1 MEAHTRR
8 TFLTF
13 VKLALALAIL
23 VYLYYRAREPIAKL
37 LERSI
42 DWKFLIAAF
51 FCSLTATSLTFVR
64 WHLLIRALDIRIHLV
79 ETLRL
84 GALGFTLNFVSP
96 GSVGGDFFKA
106 IFLAHGQPGRRT
118 EAVASV
124 IADRVTGLL
133 TMLAFASCGIMA
145 AGLLTVESETLH
157 LLCQAILAMAAI
169 GWIGFLSAMFIGPLT
184 GPRVRHWFESLPF
197 VGKTIGRLLGA
208 VALYRSRKRMVLAAF
223 GVSLCMVVSF
233 VSAFYLIARGL
244 PIHAPTWREHM
255 VIVPSASLVGAIP
268 MTPSGLGTTEYALD
282 QLYLIM
288 PGGSQR
294 EEGDG
299 FLVGFGRR
307 VNDIVVA
314 VIGLT
319 FYLTHRREMKEVMEE
334 AEHLA
339 DDEPT

>member
-8 TFLTF
+8 RILTF
-13 VKLALALAIL
+13 VKLAFALAIL
-23 VYLYYRAREPIAKL
+23 VFLYYRAREPVAKL
-37 LERSI
+37 AHQSV
-42 DWKFLIAAF
+42 DWKYLIAAF

-64 WHLLIRALDIRIHLV
+64 WHLLLRALDIKIHLI

-133 TMLAFASCGIMA
+133 TMLALASGAIA
-145 AGLLTVESETLH
+145 VAGLLQVNSATLH
-157 LLCQAILAMAAI
+157 ILCQSILATAVI
-169 GWIGFLSAMFIGPLT
+169 GWLGFASLMFIGPLS
-184 GPRVRHWFESLPF
+184 GSRVRGWFEPLPL
-197 VGKTIGRLLGA
+197 VGKTVGRLLGV
-208 VALYRSRKRMVLAAF
+208 VALYRSRKPMVVAAF
-223 GVSLCMVVSF
+223 GISLCMAICF
-233 VSAFYLIARGL
+233 VSAFYLIACGL
-244 PIHAPTWREHM
+244 PINAPKWHEQA
-255 VIVPSASLVGAIP
+255 VIVPCASLVGAIP

-294 EEGDG
+294 QEGDG

-307 VNDIVVA
+307 INDIAVA

-334 AEHLA
+334 AEHIA
-339 DDEPT
+339 DDEPI

>member
-1 MEAHTRR
+1 M
-8 TFLTF
+8 
-13 VKLALALAIL
+13 
-23 VYLYYRAREPIAKL
+23 
-37 LERSI
+37 
-42 DWKFLIAAF
+42 
-51 FCSLTATSLTFVR
+51 R
-64 WHLLIRALDIRIHLV
+64 WHLLIRALDIKIHLV

-145 AGLLTVESETLH
+145 AGLFAVESETLH
-157 LLCQAILAMAAI
+157 LLCHTILAMTAI
-169 GWIGFLSAMFIGPLT
+169 GWIGFASAMFHRAAQRTSRPAMVRAAAARRQNDWPAAWCGSVIPLAKAD
-184 GPRVRHWFESLPF
+184 GPRRVRREF
-197 VGKTIGRLLGA
+197 VHGTKLCVCLLSHRA
-208 VALYRSRKRMVLAAF
+208 
-223 GVSLCMVVSF
+223 
-233 VSAFYLIARGL
+233 GL
-244 PIHAPTWREHM
+244 PIHAPTWRQHM
-255 VIVPSASLVGAIP
+255 VIVPCASLVGAIP

-314 VIGLT
+314 VIGLG
-319 FYLTHRREMKEVMEE
+319 FYLSHRREMKEVMEE

-339 DDEPT
+339 DDEPA

>member
-8 TFLTF
+8 RILTIG
-13 VKLALALAIL
+13 KLALAVAIFAF
-23 VYLYYRAREPIAKL
+23 LYHRSREPLAKL
-37 LERSI
+37 SEQTFN
-42 DWKFLIAAF
+42 WKFLVAAF
-51 FCSLTATSLTFVR
+51 FCSLTATTLTFVR
-64 WHLLIRALDIRIHLV
+64 WHLLLRALNIKIPLV

-133 TMLAFASCGIMA
+133 TMLALATAAIFA
-145 AGLLTVESETLH
+145 AGLLKVESETLH
-157 LLCQAILAMAAI
+157 VLCQAILATAAI
-169 GWIGFLSAMFIGPLT
+169 GWLGFGSLMFIAPFS
-184 GPRVRHWFESLPF
+184 GPRMRFWSERLPF
-197 VGKTIGRLLGA
+197 VGKTIGRLLGV
-208 VALYRSRKRMVLAAF
+208 VALYRSRKPMVLAAF
-223 GVSLCMVVSF
+223 GVSLCMATSF
-233 VSAFYLIARGL
+233 VSAFYLIAKGL
-244 PIHAPTWREHM
+244 PIHAPSWREQA
-255 VIVPSASLVGAIP
+255 VIVPCASLVGAIP

-288 PGGSQR
+288 PGGEQR
-294 EEGDG
+294 QEGDG

-307 VNDIVVA
+307 INDIAVA

-319 FYLTHRREMKEVMEE
+319 FYLTRRRELNEVMEE
-334 AEHLA
+334 AEHIA
-339 DDEPT
+339 DDES